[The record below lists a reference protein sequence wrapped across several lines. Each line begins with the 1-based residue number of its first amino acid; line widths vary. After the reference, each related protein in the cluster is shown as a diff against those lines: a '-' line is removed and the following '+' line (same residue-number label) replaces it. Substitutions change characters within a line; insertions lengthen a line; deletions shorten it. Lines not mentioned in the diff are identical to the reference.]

1 MSYFSSPVK
10 ERSLYCG
17 DFPLEFDFSAKT
29 LDIPVN
35 HGDCQF
41 SAAASISDR
50 AIACVKLPVYFDVI
64 PVLGVTHISDA
75 KVVLAG
81 PEEWNGIETFPPP
94 QHVARG
100 SLPLTLGDNPVFD
113 ADTLAGEPV
122 RPSRDVTSG
131 EDARNA

>member
-41 SAAASISDR
+41 SAATSISDR

-64 PVLGVTHISDA
+64 PVLGVPHISCVFQRKLPPKPVKFATPSERSDA
-75 KVVLAG
+75 
-81 PEEWNGIETFPPP
+81 
-94 QHVARG
+94 G
-100 SLPLTLGDNPVFD
+100 SLFLLYLVSCRQICLFFRSDSLVKLGVI
-113 ADTLAGEPV
+113 
-122 RPSRDVTSG
+122 
-131 EDARNA
+131 